1 MTEFGRRVAE
11 NSAAGTDHGRGG
23 VMFLLGGGVDGGSVE
38 VEWPDLASQLA
49 GPGDLPVLNNYRD
62 ILAPILTRQAP
73 GTDLASV
80 FPGHTLQPLS
90 RSIFK

>member
-23 VMFLLGGGVDGGSVE
+23 VMFLLGGGVRGGKVH
-38 VEWPDLASQLA
+38 VEWPDLATQLA

-62 ILAPILTRQAP
+62 FLAPILAKQAP
-73 GTDLASV
+73 GTDLAKV
-80 FPGHTLQPLS
+80 FPGHQVRPVPLFS
-90 RSIFK
+90 